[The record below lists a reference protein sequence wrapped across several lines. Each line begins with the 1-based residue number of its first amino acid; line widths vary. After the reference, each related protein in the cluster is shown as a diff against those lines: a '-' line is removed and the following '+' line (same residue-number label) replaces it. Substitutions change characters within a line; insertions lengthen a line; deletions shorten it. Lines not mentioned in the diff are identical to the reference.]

1 MGYKTQEFV
10 NLVNQALEVAE
21 QILPESG
28 ERERLNNVVM
38 QLQYI
43 RTQAQNGQL
52 APSEGNTTLG
62 LAREVSDWIA
72 NLDSPFLSAI
82 GAIEQYYQK
91 NL

>member
-28 ERERLNNVVM
+28 ERERLNNVVI
-38 QLQYI
+38 QLQSI
-43 RTQAQNGQL
+43 RSQAQNGQL

-62 LAREVSDWIA
+62 LAREVSDWIE

-82 GAIEQYYQK
+82 GAIEQFYQK